1 MIATMGTLKFA
12 LSVIEVLA
20 CLFLIVTI
28 LLQHG
33 KAQGLGTIAGGA
45 ETFFSSN
52 KARGM
57 DAILSKITTVVAFL
71 FVALAVVLNL
81 IPNAG

>member
-12 LSVIEVLA
+12 LSVVQVLA
-20 CLFLIVTI
+20 CIFLIITI

-33 KAQGLGTIAGGA
+33 KSQGLGSIAGGA
-45 ETFFSSN
+45 ETFFGSN

-57 DAILSKITTVVAFL
+57 DAILSKMTAVVAFL